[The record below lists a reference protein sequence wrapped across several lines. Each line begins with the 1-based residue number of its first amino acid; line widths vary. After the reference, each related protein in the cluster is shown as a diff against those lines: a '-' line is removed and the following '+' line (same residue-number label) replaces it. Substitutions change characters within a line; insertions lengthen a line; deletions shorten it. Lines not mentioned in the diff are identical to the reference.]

1 MRDDREVDAQFYMG
15 APKNER
21 ERERAA
27 HAAHSEDAEQAP
39 APATPPEEPEDDVE
53 ASTTG
58 SAAEPVGT
66 AETTGITDASLRYGI
81 VEEADDDLG
90 EGMYE
95 RRAA

>member
-15 APKNER
+15 APNNER

-27 HAAHSEDAEQAP
+27 HAARSQADEQVP
-39 APATPPEEPEDDVE
+39 AAATPPEEPEDDVE

-66 AETTGITDASLRYGI
+66 AE
-81 VEEADDDLG
+81 ADDELG
-90 EGMYE
+90 EGRHK